1 MGAPQYGLTRAG
13 APECGPGGHSERG
26 HPRQPVGQD
35 DGKRGPRGYDAGK
48 KVNGRKRHLIVD
60 TLGLI
65 LVVVVH
71 AASLQDRDGAKLVLG
86 KLVGR
91 FPRLQRIWADGSYG
105 GKLVGWA
112 KRTGGWVLEI
122 VKRPKE
128 AVGFQVLPR
137 RWVVERTLAWLTR
150 CRRLGKD
157 YAGLTASS
165 EALIYIAMTRLML
178 RRLATA

>member
-1 MGAPQYGLTRAG
+1 M
-13 APECGPGGHSERG
+13 
-26 HPRQPVGQD
+26 
-35 DGKRGPRGYDAGK
+35 
-48 KVNGRKRHLIVD
+48 
-60 TLGLI
+60 I

-105 GKLVGWA
+105 GHLVGWA

-122 VKRPKE
+122 VKRPQD

-137 RWVVERTLAWLTR
+137 RWVVERTLAWVGR
-150 CRRLGKD
+150 YRRLSKD
-157 YAGLTASS
+157 YEARPETS
-165 EALIYIAMTRLML
+165 EALIYAAMSRLMM
-178 RRLATA
+178 RRLARS